1 MDIKYEKMK
10 LIELEISN
18 VRGIK
23 HLKLNQNGNSF
34 VIYGPNGSG
43 KSTVVDA
50 IDFLLT
56 GQIKRLTGEG
66 TGQISLKRHGPHID
80 HDPEEAIVRA
90 LVEIKG
96 LDDPIELKR
105 CIGQPTNLEYDKSL
119 ESYLKPILEL
129 AKRGHYILTR
139 KEILK
144 YITSTPGNRAQQIQD
159 LLNLNEIE
167 SIRKKLV
174 KISNKFKNE
183 YDSVIKSLELSTNIL
198 LETVNIEIFDEQKI
212 TDFINLN
219 RKILGGNPIRILS
232 NKDIKI
238 DLSPPRIKNEH
249 KFQDP
254 KFVLKNFERL
264 IDNFSI
270 ENQNKIRDIEYEL
283 NRLIEKIKK
292 RSIDIRDLKRL
303 ELIKIGLELIE
314 PIGDCPLCN
323 TSWEQGMLRNYLTKK
338 LSEIKEF
345 NEYLTQSNNL
355 TQKLKRFVYRILE
368 SVQIIIENKN
378 QILIKDVSK
387 IESWKI
393 KLRNFLDL
401 LNESSEKLIDINL
414 KSYNLKD
421 ILFPDNIDKV
431 LDQSRLEID
440 LNLIKLTPEQN
451 AWDNLTKLVENLKIY
466 FLAKENLDSKRLIFR
481 RAEILKE
488 SFQIARNKVLKNLYD
503 TIRKRFEELY
513 KKMHSLDEDQFT
525 SKLEPEGAGINL
537 EVDFYGK
544 GNHPP
549 QALHSEGHQDS
560 MGICLYLALA
570 ENVSNN
576 LMNLIILDDVV
587 MSIDS
592 DHRRSICN
600 ILKTCFPQNQFLIT
614 THDKT
619 WMNQLKTEKV
629 ITSRNLVEF
638 YNWSIETG
646 PQHKNLEIDMW
657 KKVYEYLSNRDIP
670 NAAFTLR
677 RGLEQFFSLVCDSLQ
692 AKVVY
697 KISSRYELADFLKP
711 SIGKYNELLKR
722 AKTSARSWQKN
733 EIFIELQE
741 LSSVVSQIFDRTYA
755 EQWAVNSTVHYNN
768 WADLS
773 LNDFKP
779 VVEAFEDLC
788 QLFICGECG
797 GIIYLLKD
805 NHLQEVNITCGC
817 GNYNWVL
824 QKKN

>member
-1 MDIKYEKMK
+1 MK

-18 VRGIK
+18 IRGVK
-23 HLKLNQNGNSF
+23 HLKLSQNGKNF

-50 IDFLLT
+50 VDFLLT

-66 TGQISLKRHGPHID
+66 TGQMSLKRYGPHID

-90 LVEIKG
+90 LVNIQG

-105 CIGQPTNLEYDKSL
+105 CIGQPTNLEYDKSI

-167 SIRKKLV
+167 SIRKRLV

-183 YDSVIKSLELSTNIL
+183 YDSVVKSLELSTNVL
-198 LETVNIEIFDEQKI
+198 LETVNIEILDEQKI
-212 TDFINLN
+212 LDFINLN
-219 RKILGGNPIRILS
+219 RKILGGNPISILS

-238 DLSPPRIKNEH
+238 DLSPPRIKGEH
-249 KFQDP
+249 IFQDP
-254 KFVLKNFERL
+254 KFVLKNVERL

-283 NRLIEKIKK
+283 NRLIEKMKK

-303 ELIKIGLELIE
+303 ELIKIGLELIG
-314 PIGDCPLCN
+314 PTGDCPLCN
-323 TSWEQGMLRNYLTKK
+323 TSWEEGTLRNYLTKK

-345 NEYLTQSNNL
+345 NDYLTQSNNL
-355 TQKLKRFVYRILE
+355 TQELKHFVYRILE
-368 SVQIIIENKN
+368 SVQFIIENKS
-378 QILIKDVSK
+378 QILIKDILK

-414 KSYNLKD
+414 MSYNLKD

-431 LDQSRLEID
+431 LDQIRLEID
-440 LNLIKLTPEQN
+440 LNLIKLTPEQI

-466 FLAKENLDSKRLIFR
+466 FLTKENLDSKRLIYR

-488 SFQIARNKVLKNLYD
+488 SFQIARDRVLKNLYD
-503 TIRKRFEELY
+503 TIRKRFEEIY
-513 KKMHSLDEDQFT
+513 KKIHGLDEEQFT
-525 SKLEPEGAGINL
+525 SKLESKGAGINL

-570 ENVSNN
+570 ENVSYN

-657 KKVYEYLSNRDIP
+657 KKVYKYLGNRDIP

-697 KISSRYELADFLKP
+697 KISGRYELTDFLKP
-711 SIGKYNELLKR
+711 SIGKYNELLKK
-722 AKTSARSWQKN
+722 AKISAQSWQKN

-768 WADLS
+768 WSDLS

-797 GIIYLLKD
+797 GIIFVLKD
-805 NHLQEVNITCGC
+805 NHLQEVNVTCGC
-817 GNYNWVL
+817 GNFNWNL
-824 QKKN
+824 KKKN

>member
-1 MDIKYEKMK
+1 MK

-18 VRGIK
+18 IRGIK
-23 HLKLNQNGNSF
+23 KLKLSQNGKNY
-34 VIYGPNGSG
+34 VVYGPNGSG

-50 IDFLLT
+50 IDFLFT

-90 LVEIKG
+90 LAEIQG

-105 CIGQPTNLEYDKSL
+105 CMGQPTKLEYDKSI

-144 YITSTPGNRAQQIQD
+144 YITSSPANRAQQIQD

-167 SIRKKLV
+167 TIRKKLV

-183 YDSVIKSLELSTNIL
+183 FDSVIKSLELSTNVL
-198 LETVNIEIFDEQKI
+198 LDTVNIEILDEKKI
-212 TDFINLN
+212 IDFINLN
-219 RKILGGNPIRILS
+219 RKNLRGNPISELS
-232 NKDIKI
+232 IEEIKR
-238 DLSPPRIKNEH
+238 DLSPPRIKSEDNI
-249 KFQDP
+249 QDP
-254 KFVLKNFERL
+254 EFVLKTIKGLSENFN
-264 IDNFSI
+264 IG
-270 ENQNKIRDIEYEL
+270 NQNKIRDIEDEL
-283 NRLIEKIKK
+283 NKSIEKLKK
-292 RSIDIRDLKRL
+292 RSIDVKDLKKL
-303 ELIKIGLELIE
+303 ELIKLGLELIE
-314 PIGDCPLCN
+314 PTGDCPLCSIPWKKG
-323 TSWEQGMLRNYLTKK
+323 TLQKYLTNR
-338 LSEIKEF
+338 LSEIKDF
-345 NEYLTQSNNL
+345 NEILTISNNL
-355 TQKLKRFVYRILE
+355 TQELKQFVIRILK
-368 SVQIIIENKN
+368 SVQIIIENRNK
-378 QILIKDVSK
+378 ILIKEISK
-387 IESWKI
+387 FKSWKN
-393 KLRNFLDL
+393 KLRKFLAI
-401 LNESSEKLIDINL
+401 LNESLENFIEIDL

-421 ILFPDNIDKV
+421 ILFPDNIDKD
-431 LDQSRLEID
+431 LDQIRLEID
-440 LNLIKLTPEQN
+440 LNLIKLTPEQL
-451 AWDNLTKLVENLKIY
+451 AWDNLTKLVENLKVY
-466 FLAKENLDSKRLIFR
+466 FLAKENLESKQLIYK

-488 SFQIARNKVLKNLYD
+488 SFQIARDLVLKNLYD
-503 TIRKRFEELY
+503 TIRIRFEELY
-513 KKMHSLDEDQFT
+513 KKMHGLDEVQFT

-570 ENVSNN
+570 EKVSRDV
-576 LMNLIILDDVV
+576 MNLIILDDVV

-592 DHRRSICN
+592 DHRRSMCN

-629 ITSRNLVEF
+629 IESKNLIEF

-657 KKVYEYLSNRDIP
+657 KNIYESLNNRDIP

-677 RGLEQFFSLVCDSLQ
+677 RGLEQFFSLICDNLQ
-692 AKVVY
+692 VKVVY
-697 KISSRYELADFLKP
+697 KISSRYELANFLKP
-711 SIGKYNELLKR
+711 SIGKYNELLKK
-722 AKTSARSWQKN
+722 AKASAQSWQKN
-733 EIFIELQE
+733 EIFRELDAM
-741 LSSVVSQIFDRTYA
+741 SSVVSQIFDRTYA
-755 EQWAVNSTVHYNN
+755 EQWAINSTVHYNN
-768 WADLS
+768 WANLS

-788 QLFICGECG
+788 QLFICGKCG
-797 GIIYLLKD
+797 GITRLLKD
-805 NHLQEVNITCGC
+805 NSLQDVNVTCGC
-817 GNYNWVL
+817 GSFNWNL
-824 QKKN
+824 QRKN

>member
-1 MDIKYEKMK
+1 MK

-18 VRGIK
+18 IRGVK
-23 HLKLNQNGNSF
+23 HLKLSQNRNNF

-56 GQIKRLTGEG
+56 GQIKRLSGEG

-90 LVEIKG
+90 LVDIQE

-105 CIGQPTNLEYDKSL
+105 CMGQPTNLEYDKSI
-119 ESYLKPILEL
+119 EPYLKPILEL

-159 LLNLNEIE
+159 LLNLNKIE

-183 YDSVIKSLELSTNIL
+183 YDSIVKSLELSTNVL
-198 LETVNIEIFDEQKI
+198 LETVNIEILDEQKI
-212 TDFINLN
+212 LDFINLN
-219 RKILGGNPIRILS
+219 RKILGGIPISILS

-238 DLSPPRIKNEH
+238 DLSPPGIKSEH
-249 KFQDP
+249 IFQDP
-254 KFVLKNFERL
+254 KFILKNVERL
-264 IDNFSI
+264 IDNFSN
-270 ENQNKIRDIEYEL
+270 ENQNKIRGIEDEL
-283 NRLIEKIKK
+283 NRLIEKMNK
-292 RSIDIRDLKRL
+292 RSIDMRNLKRL

-314 PIGDCPLCN
+314 PTGDCPLCN
-323 TSWEQGMLRNYLTKK
+323 TSWEEGTLRNYLTKK

-345 NEYLTQSNNL
+345 NDYLTQSNNL
-355 TQKLKRFVYRILE
+355 TQELKHFVNRILE
-368 SVQIIIENKN
+368 SAQIIIENKS
-378 QILIKDVSK
+378 QILIKDISK
-387 IESWKI
+387 IESWKT

-414 KSYNLKD
+414 ISYNLKD

-431 LDQSRLEID
+431 LDQIRLEID
-440 LNLIKLTPEQN
+440 LNLIKLTPEQI
-451 AWDNLTKLVENLKIY
+451 AWDNLTKLVENLKVY
-466 FLAKENLDSKRLIFR
+466 FLTKENLDSKRLIHR

-488 SFQIARNKVLKNLYD
+488 SFQIARDRVLKSLYD

-513 KKMHSLDEDQFT
+513 KKIHGLDEEQFS

-576 LMNLIILDDVV
+576 LINLIILDDVV

-638 YNWSIETG
+638 YNWNIKTG

-657 KKVYEYLSNRDIP
+657 KKVYEYLGNRDIP
-670 NAAFTLR
+670 NTAFTLR

-697 KISSRYELADFLKP
+697 KISGRYELADFLKP
-711 SIGKYNELLKR
+711 SIGKYNELLKK
-722 AKTSARSWQKN
+722 AKTSAQSWKKN

-755 EQWAVNSTVHYNN
+755 EQWTVNSTVHYNN

-805 NHLQEVNITCGC
+805 NRLQEVNVTCAC

-824 QKKN
+824 KKKN

>member
-254 KFVLKNFERL
+254 KFVLKNVERL

-600 ILKTCFPQNQFLIT
+600 ILKTSFPQNQFLIT

>member
-1 MDIKYEKMK
+1 M
-10 LIELEISN
+10 
-18 VRGIK
+18 
-23 HLKLNQNGNSF
+23 
-34 VIYGPNGSG
+34 
-43 KSTVVDA
+43 
-50 IDFLLT
+50 
-56 GQIKRLTGEG
+56 
-66 TGQISLKRHGPHID
+66 
-80 HDPEEAIVRA
+80 
-90 LVEIKG
+90 
-96 LDDPIELKR
+96 
-105 CIGQPTNLEYDKSL
+105 
-119 ESYLKPILEL
+119 
-129 AKRGHYILTR
+129 
-139 KEILK
+139 
-144 YITSTPGNRAQQIQD
+144 
-159 LLNLNEIE
+159 
-167 SIRKKLV
+167 

-183 YDSVIKSLELSTNIL
+183 YDSVEKSLELSTNIL
-198 LETVNIEIFDEQKI
+198 LETVNIEILDEQMI
-212 TDFINLN
+212 LDFININ
-219 RKILGGNPIRILS
+219 RKILGGNPISILS
-232 NKDIKI
+232 KMDIKI
-238 DLSPPRIKNEH
+238 DLSPPMIKSEH
-249 KFQDP
+249 IFQDP
-254 KFVLKNFERL
+254 KFVLKNVEKL
-264 IDNFSI
+264 IDNFGI

-283 NRLIEKIKK
+283 NRLIEKIRK

-323 TSWEQGMLRNYLTKK
+323 TSWEKGTLRNYLTKK

-345 NEYLTQSNNL
+345 NDFLTQSNNL
-355 TQKLKRFVYRILE
+355 TQELKRFVNKILE
-368 SVQIIIENKN
+368 SVQFIIENKN
-378 QILIKDVSK
+378 QILIKDISK

-393 KLRNFLDL
+393 KLRNFFNL
-401 LNESSEKLIDINL
+401 LNESSESLIDINL
-414 KSYNLKD
+414 MPHNLKE
-421 ILFPDNIDKV
+421 ILFPDNINKV
-431 LDQSRLEID
+431 LDQIRLKID
-440 LNLIKLTPEQN
+440 LNLIKLTPEQI
-451 AWDNLTKLVENLKIY
+451 AWDNLTKLVENFKIY
-466 FLAKENLDSKRLIFR
+466 FLTNKNLDLKRLLYR

-488 SFQIARNKVLKNLYD
+488 SFQIARDIVLKNLYD

-513 KKMHSLDEDQFT
+513 KKIHSLDEEQFT
-525 SKLEPEGAGINL
+525 SKLEPEGAGIDL

-544 GNHPP
+544 GKYPP

-570 ENVSNN
+570 ENASNN
-576 LMNLIILDDVV
+576 LMDLIILDDVV

-600 ILKTCFPQNQFLIT
+600 ILKTSFPQNQFLIT

-657 KKVYEYLSNRDIP
+657 KKVYKYLGNRDIP

-697 KISSRYELADFLKP
+697 KISGRYELADFLKP
-711 SIGKYNELLKR
+711 SIGKYNELLKK
-722 AKTSARSWQKN
+722 AKTSAQSWQKN

-755 EQWAVNSTVHYNN
+755 EQWAVNSIVHYNN

-797 GIIYLLKD
+797 GIIYLSKD
-805 NHLQEVNITCGC
+805 NHLQEVNVTCGC
-817 GNYNWVL
+817 GNYSWVL

>member
-1 MDIKYEKMK
+1 MRGLIK
-10 LIELEISN
+10 I
-18 VRGIK
+18 
-23 HLKLNQNGNSF
+23 Q
-34 VIYGPNGSG
+34 
-43 KSTVVDA
+43 
-50 IDFLLT
+50 
-56 GQIKRLTGEG
+56 
-66 TGQISLKRHGPHID
+66 
-80 HDPEEAIVRA
+80 
-90 LVEIKG
+90 G
-96 LDDPIELKR
+96 LDDPIEVER
-105 CIGQPTNLEYDKSL
+105 CMGQPTKLLYDKSI

-129 AKRGHYILTR
+129 AERGHYILTR

-183 YDSVIKSLELSTNIL
+183 YDNVVKSLELSTNAL
-198 LETVNIEIFDEQKI
+198 LETANIEIFDKQKI
-212 TDFINLN
+212 VDFINLN
-219 RKILGGNPIRILS
+219 RKILGGNPISVLS

-238 DLSPPRIKNEH
+238 DLSPPMIKH
-249 KFQDP
+249 DHIFQEP
-254 KFVLKNFERL
+254 KFVLKNVEKL

-283 NRLIEKIKK
+283 NILIEKLKK
-292 RSIDIRDLKRL
+292 RSIYIRDLKKL

-314 PIGDCPLCN
+314 PTGDCPLCN
-323 TSWEQGMLRNYLTKK
+323 ISWEEGTLRNYLTKK
-338 LSEIKEF
+338 LSEIKDF
-345 NEYLTQSNNL
+345 NEFLTKSNNL
-355 TQKLKRFVYRILE
+355 AQQLKQFVNRILV

-378 QILIKDVSK
+378 QILIKDISK
-387 IESWKI
+387 IKSWKI
-393 KLRNFLDL
+393 KLMKFLDS
-401 LNESSEKLIDINL
+401 LNESSENLIEIDL

-431 LDQSRLEID
+431 LDQIRLEID
-440 LNLIKLTPEQN
+440 LNLIKLTPEQT
-451 AWDNLTKLVENLKIY
+451 AWDNLTKLVENLKVY
-466 FLAKENLDSKRLIFR
+466 FLAKENLESNRLIYR

-488 SFQIARNKVLKNLYD
+488 SFQIARDRVLKNLYA
-503 TIRKRFEELY
+503 TIRKKFEELY
-513 KKMHSLDEDQFT
+513 KKIHGLDEEQFT
-525 SKLEPEGAGINL
+525 SKLELEGAGVNL

-570 ENVSNN
+570 ENVSDN

-629 ITSRNLVEF
+629 ITSRNLIEF

-646 PQHKNLEIDMW
+646 PQHKNLELDMW

-677 RGLEQFFSLVCDSLQ
+677 RGLEQFFSLVCDNLQ

-711 SIGKYNELLKR
+711 SIGKYNELLKK
-722 AKTSARSWQKN
+722 AKKSAQSWQKN

-755 EQWAVNSTVHYNN
+755 EQWVINSTVHYNN

-797 GIIYLLKD
+797 GIIYLSKD
-805 NHLQEVNITCGC
+805 NHLQEVNVTCGC
-817 GNYNWVL
+817 GNFNWVL